1 MSDTSTDVAMLLRDV
16 MMPLPLREDWGED
29 MEWPYPGVPA
39 SLVAEF
45 ADWVAALPFF
55 APETVTTDHGSVYKN
70 HHLVQGRNH
79 RQRTS
84 CPPRYRARLTSR
96 RSSGASARSRAC

>member
-1 MSDTSTDVAMLLRDV
+1 MLLRDV

-45 ADWVAALPFF
+45 AAYRVAALPFF

-70 HHLVQGRNH
+70 HHLVQAQKIIGSG
-79 RQRTS
+79 TGAS
-84 CPPRYRARLTSR
+84 VYRARPTSR